1 MRRAVLLLAT
11 MALAILLASGVAQA
25 ILNGEPDG
33 NMHPYVG
40 ALVTEFEVEEGETE
54 LLPACSGT
62 LISRYVFLTAGH
74 CTEFLIEEGLPTYVS
89 IDTTYV
95 PGVST
100 LVSGTPYTHPDYCE
114 GCGPPGIKWL
124 PGYDVG
130 VVVLDEP
137 GFVLDTYGSL
147 PSEDLVGTLP
157 KRAPLTAVGYG
168 ASDFSVGGG
177 PPQPFYPDIRQL
189 ATVEYLGTKGMA
201 NLVGEDVFIK
211 TTGSGMGGGG
221 ESTCYGDSG
230 GPLLFDDQTTT
241 VAETTVVA
249 VNSFGPSSSFPCSG
263 PEYTQRVGLQV
274 VLEWVKSFL

>member
-40 ALVTEFEVEEGETE
+40 ALVTEFEVGEGETE

-62 LISRYVFLTAGH
+62 LISPRVFLTAGH
-74 CTEFLIEEGLPTYVS
+74 CTEFLIADGLPTYVS
-89 IDTTYV
+89 IDSTYV
-95 PGVST
+95 PGEST
-100 LVSGTPYTHPDYCE
+100 LVSGTPYTHPYYCE
-114 GCGPPGIKWL
+114 GCGPPGVTWL

-137 GFVLDTYGSL
+137 VEMETYGIL
-147 PSEDLVGTLP
+147 PSEDLVDTLP
-157 KRAPLTAVGYG
+157 KRAPLTTVGYG
-168 ASDFSVGGG
+168 ASEFTFGGG

-201 NLVGEDVFIK
+201 NLVGEGDLFIK
-211 TTGSGMGGGG
+211 TTGSGLGQG
-221 ESTCYGDSG
+221 EETACYGDSG
-230 GPLLFDDQTTT
+230 GPLFLEDDQR
-241 VAETTVVA
+241 TVVA
-249 VNSFGPSSSFPCSG
+249 VNAFGPSSSFPCSG
-263 PEYTQRVGLQV
+263 PEYAQRVDLQV
-274 VLEWVKSFL
+274 VLEWVNDFL

>member
-62 LISRYVFLTAGH
+62 LISPTVFLTAGH
-74 CTEFLIEEGLPTYVS
+74 CTEFLIADGLPAYVS
-89 IDTTYV
+89 FDSTYV
-95 PGVST
+95 PGESE

-114 GCGPPGIKWL
+114 GCGPPGVTWL

-137 GFVLDTYGSL
+137 VEMATYGIL
-147 PSEDLVGTLP
+147 PSENLVDTLP
-157 KRAPLTAVGYG
+157 KRTPLTAVGYG
-168 ASDFSVGGG
+168 VSEFTVGGG
-177 PPQPFYPDIRQL
+177 PPQPFYPDIRQV
-189 ATVEYLGTKGMA
+189 ATVEYLGTKGLA
-201 NLVGEDVFIK
+201 NQVGEGDLFMK
-211 TTGSGMGGGG
+211 TTGSGLGEGG
-221 ESTCYGDSG
+221 EGTCSGDSG
-230 GPLLFDDQTTT
+230 GPRFLDDQ
-241 VAETTVVA
+241 TTVVA
-249 VNSFGPSSSFPCSG
+249 VTSFGPSSSFPCSG
-263 PEYTQRVGLQV
+263 PDYAQRVDLPI
-274 VLEWVKSFL
+274 VLEWVKDFL